1 MYTQSKIVL
10 RYVGHPEHRARDR
23 NTSIGEKVINR
34 DCDSF
39 TIPAVINRDCDSF
52 TIPAVIN
59 RDCDSFTIPGRSGGG
74 APGGRHAPMPA
85 YLDEVTVLQQPRG
98 SYSLEVRPNILPKIR
113 TQDKRL
119 QSIKR

>member
-34 DCDSF
+34 NCH
-39 TIPAVINRDCDSF
+39 SF

-119 QSIKR
+119 QSIKDAHQS

>member
-34 DCDSF
+34 
-39 TIPAVINRDCDSF
+39 N
-52 TIPAVIN
+52 
-59 RDCDSFTIPGRSGGG
+59 CDSFTIPGRSGGG